1 METCNASSCVGGVAC
16 GVGTTT
22 ARDGRRASGTA
33 GGGGDSIRRAI
44 VGTLSGGR
52 GGSEGVAVAIEAG
65 GSTGRI
71 SAEVAGVVSA
81 GTGSVGAW
89 AGPAATQRIAAWVIR
104 SRDIVGSTAGK
115 AANGANAE
123 AGGAAAGDG
132 LTSSTW
138 GGNSALAGAGAITG
152 AVLLETGCGATRHG
166 ERGKRV
172 LDGLC
177 GHIER
182 PDQWRCRWHLD
193 IDLRQRRGVPR
204 RRPEHRSLPQWQT
217 AGTHQAIEVVTHLIC
232 PSISARY
239 TARRGG
245 GTPSTCCS
253 VQP

>member
-152 AVLLETGCGATRHG
+152 AVLLETGCGANA
-166 ERGKRV
+166 EPRGTGSAANACWTACAV
-172 LDGLC
+172 TSSGPIS
-177 GHIER
+177 GAA
-182 PDQWRCRWHLD
+182 
-193 IDLRQRRGVPR
+193 
-204 RRPEHRSLPQWQT
+204 
-217 AGTHQAIEVVTHLIC
+217 AGTST
-232 PSISARY
+232 SISVSGA
-239 TARRGG
+239 ASRGDG
-245 GTPSTCCS
+245 PSTGACPNGRPLERIRPS
-253 VQP
+253 K